1 MPGGAAHAGERADP
15 VSVAHFRILGRLGQG
30 GMGVVYRAR
39 DEALRRTVAL
49 KLLADS
55 GEDSETRQR
64 FLREARS
71 AAAIAHPN
79 VATVHQVGEAE
90 GRLFI
95 AMELVEG
102 ESLRERLERGPLD
115 VATARDLAAQMARGL
130 AAAHDKGIVH
140 RDLKPEN
147 VMVLAS
153 GGRED
158 PRLRP
163 R

>member
-1 MPGGAAHAGERADP
+1 
-15 VSVAHFRILGRLGQG
+15 
-30 GMGVVYRAR
+30 MGVVYRAR

-79 VATVHQVGEAE
+79 VAAVHQVGEAE

-115 VATARDLAAQMARGL
+115 VATAASIRRTDGSWARGG
-130 AAAHDKGIVH
+130 ARQGDRA
-140 RDLKPEN
+140 P
-147 VMVLAS
+147 
-153 GGRED
+153 
-158 PRLRP
+158 
-163 R
+163 